1 MLAVLAQA
9 VRAAASGVP
18 VITVLPLVAPVY
30 VGSTSVALNSVN
42 VTPAI
47 PTGTLA
53 GDLMILVQYVR
64 QSSTTIPTAPAGWT
78 LRYDNAGGSRKRL
91 FVWSR
96 VYVPGDAAPLC
107 SNTGGN
113 EHHAHL
119 ISIRG
124 QHASPFDAHSFT
136 YDDGTSGLT
145 ARQQPSVT
153 ATTPDLIVDIW
164 AWNIDSTSSA
174 LTLDTAR
181 QETRLGFVGSILK
194 SATRSAAVGPTTGAS
209 ASTPSGGAESYAHSI
224 AIRPGLPAVV
234 SPIAFG
240 SAATPTVGSGTSW
253 SVALPACA
261 VGNVRVLNIN
271 SIIGSGQVTTIPA
284 GWTLIRE
291 SLYGSSNL
299 YRMTTCYRI
308 KEPGDT
314 DANVTVGWSGASS
327 GLVGAYSLTG
337 TFDPNTPIGPT
348 AFASLPAGNSAITSP
363 TVTTLVDNA
372 LVLSVY
378 WYSDPAGSITTSGTG
393 QTQRANQTDATWG
406 TVIAATTTK
415 TPAGSQSGA
424 TFGGASATNHAAQT
438 IAVNPYVFV
447 DPTDAF
453 LKSNVGYWD
462 GLQYSGSGNVLNLGT
477 VGSAGDMIPGLTT
490 KAPTWDG
497 TNKRWQFD
505 GVDDFMATAGDVDNF
520 DLTALGSDFTVW
532 AVVLSANAT
541 QVNTGGVFVKRSTS
555 TSTGWGLTAQPDLTQ
570 QFTVRDSGVAAVGG
584 AAPMAQNTKTLL
596 CGTCVPGSPN
606 KIGFRYNDG
615 TLATINDARTANNG
629 DTTRTVVGTDSNDTN
644 FATPQRFHLYAWG
657 IHRGA
662 FTSAQRLAIMARYS
676 VP

>member
-30 VGSTSVALNSVN
+30 VGSTSVTFNSVD

-136 YDDGTSGLT
+136 YDDGSSALL

-181 QETRLGFVGSILK
+181 EETRNGAVGSILK

-209 ASTPSGGAESYAHSI
+209 ASTPSSGAESYAHSI

-261 VGNVRVLNIN
+261 VGNMRVLNIN

-308 KEPGDT
+308 KETGDT

-337 TFDPNTPIGPT
+337 RFDPNTPIGPT

-393 QTQRANQTDATWG
+393 QTQRAKQTDATWG

-424 TFGGASATNHAAQT
+424 TFGGASAANHAAQT
-438 IAVNPYVFV
+438 IVVNPYVAPPSPTFMGMSAPV
-447 DPTDAF
+447 GTSGVVTSLSIPLVPCAVGGVRFALVSQVLTNAATAPAGWTLIESNSDAPNQVYSHVYARQKQAGDTDANVTVTF
-453 LKSNVGYWD
+453 AGSVVAGGVSCGFANFNASAIGPHAAVTQTSNSNTVYTIPSITTTAPNSWVVAFGIHNSGDSGSDWASTQGSYAVVD
-462 GLQYSGSGNVLNLGT
+462 GRARTGSGNYGNFIVAHN
-477 VGSAGDMIPGLTT
+477 V
-490 KAPTWDG
+490 
-497 TNKRWQFD
+497 R
-505 GVDDFMATAGDVDNF
+505 ATAGATGTTSLAVNSSS
-520 DLTALGSDFTVW
+520 GEPS
-532 AVVLSANAT
+532 AVVVELK
-541 QVNTGGVFVKRSTS
+541 V
-555 TSTGWGLTAQPDLTQ
+555 
-570 QFTVRDSGVAAVGG
+570 
-584 AAPMAQNTKTLL
+584 
-596 CGTCVPGSPN
+596 
-606 KIGFRYNDG
+606 
-615 TLATINDARTANNG
+615 
-629 DTTRTVVGTDSNDTN
+629 
-644 FATPQRFHLYAWG
+644 
-657 IHRGA
+657 
-662 FTSAQRLAIMARYS
+662 
-676 VP
+676 